1 MRGAFS
7 TSTLGGTATHCLGFT
22 KLQKNS
28 RVAGPSDRTH
38 AVIDFLRGST
48 PVGKPGGHSAALH
61 LKLRSSDSGRSWR
74 GTSKLNY
81 DLTETPG
88 PDVVLQQFGSR
99 FDGKVG
105 RNWYYALIIWLIFIV
120 VYERINFYQPWNLVL
135 KEVGVEYR
143 DRIDLRWRR

>member
-7 TSTLGGTATHCLGFT
+7 SSTLGGTASHCLGFT
-22 KLQKNS
+22 KLQKNA

-88 PDVVLQQFGSR
+88 RCTSTIR
-99 FDGKVG
+99 IKVRWKG
-105 RNWYYALIIWLIFIV
+105 RTKLIVGPYYLAHFYCMIEWIFISLATQFSK
-120 VYERINFYQPWNLVL
+120 RLVSNI
-135 KEVGVEYR
+135 GG
-143 DRIDLRWRR
+143 RIDLRWRR